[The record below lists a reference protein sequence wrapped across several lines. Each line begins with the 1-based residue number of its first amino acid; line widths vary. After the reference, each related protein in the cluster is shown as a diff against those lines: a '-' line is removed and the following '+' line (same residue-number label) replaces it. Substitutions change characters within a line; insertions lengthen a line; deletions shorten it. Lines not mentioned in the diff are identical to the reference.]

1 MRRGKEQATAT
12 TVSLP
17 ETRNWRGNDT
27 TQNNFSSGDR
37 GDGGGGRG
45 WLERGKPGG
54 IRRGN

>member
-27 TQNNFSSGDR
+27 KQFFIWGQGGR
-37 GDGGGGRG
+37 GGGRG

-54 IRRGN
+54 IRRGNYL